1 MAKLVEI
8 TGSIYILSDME
19 DNIFY
24 VGSTRRSLES
34 RLTYHVSE
42 SKAYCKYPEPFPG
55 MNHTY
60 KKIADLNFA
69 IKARVVHTAQYSGK
83 SLREAIKR
91 LLEAEMDFMMLI
103 DSMGHALTNRFFDN
117 KEERIKRSM
126 IDNNAGWYTVSN
138 VGNNNIVK
146 PKIKRPTTL

>member
-1 MAKLVEI
+1 MAKQVEI
-8 TGSIYILSDME
+8 TGIIYILSDME

-42 SKAYCKYPEPFPG
+42 SKAYCKDRPAFPG

-69 IKARVVHTAQYSGK
+69 IKARVVHTAQYSGT
-83 SLREAIKR
+83 SIAEATGR
-91 LLEAEMDFMMLI
+91 LLEAEADFMMLI
-103 DSMGHALTNRFFDN
+103 DSMGHALTNRFFYN
-117 KEERIKRSM
+117 KEERIKRSI
-126 IDNNAGWYTVSN
+126 IDNNNQWFTVSN
-138 VGNNNIVK
+138 VGNNNNIK
-146 PKIKRPTTL
+146 PKIKRPHL